1 MIFAKYQNES
11 TILNCFH
18 FVLSDIGCFYMLNIN
33 PSSVI
38 SVVNIFFHLVG
49 FFLLMVSFAV
59 QKLLTLTVSHWFIF
73 TCISFTLRVRSK
85 KYDHITQ
92 SNIQI
97 QYNPYQNING
107 ISHRTRT
114 HNFKMCVCEFS
125 HQSHLNLC
133 NPMDCNLSGSSVHG
147 IFPSRILEWIAISSS
162 RVSS

>member
-1 MIFAKYQNES
+1 
-11 TILNCFH
+11 
-18 FVLSDIGCFYMLNIN
+18 MLNIN

-97 QYNPYQNING
+97 QYNPYQNPNG
-107 ISHRTRT
+107 IFHR
-114 HNFKMCVCEFS
+114 
-125 HQSHLNLC
+125 
-133 NPMDCNLSGSSVHG
+133 
-147 IFPSRILEWIAISSS
+147 SRIILKSVWTGRPGVLQFMGVQRVGHNWVTELNKRPRIPKVTLRKKKRLETSLFLISKYILSS
-162 RVSS
+162 LFQIILQRNNNQNSHSN